1 MPPDGRVQLPD
12 SENASQEKMFPY
24 PFRDAQVPRNPQY
37 LLHASCLQRL
47 IPFPVALDVFP
58 RRNTHGNTESSRYLV
73 DVTKPDPADPNSL
86 DVTFTLQTTYCLPWH
101 LHGLTLLGNQ
111 TPLKLGYPSKTLV
124 VTDFSPLPYTRYL
137 SVLSVMTPPGSGSRS
152 NRATG
157 KNVALTFLRAIEGFY
172 GPITVYSLCS
182 TSGRLVY
189 LDKEGDVTPRLFV
202 VDYLSI

>member
-1 MPPDGRVQLPD
+1 
-12 SENASQEKMFPY
+12 MFPY

-37 LLHASCLQRL
+37 LLHTSCLQRL

-58 RRNTHGNTESSRYLV
+58 RRNAHGNTESSRYLV
-73 DVTKPDPADPNSL
+73 DVTKPDPEDPNSL

-101 LHGLTLLGNQ
+101 LHGLTLLGDQ

-124 VTDFSPLPYTRYL
+124 VTDVWMAPLPYTRYL

-152 NRATG
+152 NRAVERRSTG
-157 KNVALTFLRAIEGFY
+157 KNVALTFLRTNEGYY
-172 GPITVYSLCS
+172 GPITAYSLCS

-189 LDKEGDVTPRLFV
+189 LGKEGDVTPRLFV